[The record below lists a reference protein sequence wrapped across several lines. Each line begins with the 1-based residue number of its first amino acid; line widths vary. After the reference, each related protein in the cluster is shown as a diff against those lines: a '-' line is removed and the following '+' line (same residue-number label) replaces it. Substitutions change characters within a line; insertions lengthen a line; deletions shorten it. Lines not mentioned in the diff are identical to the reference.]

1 MLFRS
6 PLYYMGLYFLFNF
19 IKVSINNK
27 KINEID
33 TEVLRR
39 VEEIK
44 IDMYECINDKTGVF
58 ETYVVDVVKK
68 AFADSEEKDKL
79 VKNSIEK
86 QDAVIKENIEKQNNL
101 IKDSIDTIKENIGKQ
116 NDLVKTSTNK
126 ERLLDI
132 MDLENTFDSYI
143 EKHAESI
150 VDYTLKKFDTDV
162 IKHNQELAIV
172 QSEIQK
178 ELIRNNNQQIRMSM
192 SIENVE
198 TKVIHLVTRITDMYM
213 TTEYINNLNI
223 NGTGGVVKFPEITS
237 EVKKKDM
244 IRIYSRFRAQISDE
258 LVKDLSLVYKLETID
273 NESFFISNF
282 VAPIYNDQLKEII
295 NSHREREEE
304 IAREIH
310 ENFKMSSEEKRF
322 RDIVEKNK
330 SGYIAAGG
338 DPVEFDALMEL
349 NKQAAKD
356 VEEYM
361 NKRKFIDSPLIS
373 NKDVVHTEK
382 KLSYSQ
388 FIEDFKKLN
397 LCVKFTFA
405 FFFYTLFYFITKFKI
420 CIFMYN
426 FKSFF
431 WSFI

>member
-1 MLFRS
+1 MNSMIWLVVIMIVFL

-388 FIEDFKKLN
+388 FIEDFKNKRM
-397 LCVKFTFA
+397 KGE
-405 FFFYTLFYFITKFKI
+405 I
-420 CIFMYN
+420 
-426 FKSFF
+426 
-431 WSFI
+431 

>member
-1 MLFRS
+1 
-6 PLYYMGLYFLFNF
+6 
-19 IKVSINNK
+19 
-27 KINEID
+27 
-33 TEVLRR
+33 
-39 VEEIK
+39 
-44 IDMYECINDKTGVF
+44 
-58 ETYVVDVVKK
+58 
-68 AFADSEEKDKL
+68 
-79 VKNSIEK
+79 
-86 QDAVIKENIEKQNNL
+86 
-101 IKDSIDTIKENIGKQ
+101 
-116 NDLVKTSTNK
+116 
-126 ERLLDI
+126 
-132 MDLENTFDSYI
+132 
-143 EKHAESI
+143 
-150 VDYTLKKFDTDV
+150 
-162 IKHNQELAIV
+162 
-172 QSEIQK
+172 
-178 ELIRNNNQQIRMSM
+178 MSM

-388 FIEDFKKLN
+388 FIEDFKNKRM
-397 LCVKFTFA
+397 KGE
-405 FFFYTLFYFITKFKI
+405 I
-420 CIFMYN
+420 
-426 FKSFF
+426 
-431 WSFI
+431 

>member
-1 MLFRS
+1 MNSMIWLVVIMIVFL

-101 IKDSIDTIKENIGKQ
+101 IKDSIDIIKENIGKQ

-388 FIEDFKKLN
+388 FIEDFKNKRM
-397 LCVKFTFA
+397 KGE
-405 FFFYTLFYFITKFKI
+405 I
-420 CIFMYN
+420 
-426 FKSFF
+426 
-431 WSFI
+431 

>member
-1 MLFRS
+1 MKAGKDSNTEQSILETAERLFLRKGYAMTS
-6 PLYYMGLYFLFNF
+6 TTEIAREVGCNQALVHYYFR
-19 IKVSINNK
+19 
-27 KINEID
+27 
-33 TEVLRR
+33 T
-39 VEEIK
+39 
-44 IDMYECINDKTGVF
+44 
-58 ETYVVDVVKK
+58 
-68 AFADSEEKDKL
+68 KDKL
-79 VKNSIEK
+79 FEAIFEKKVRLFVSTLLLVTNEEVSFEEKLRKRIEAHFEIIRANPRIPFLFFNELNTNPERLKAFIEK
-86 QDAVIKENIEKQNNL
+86 IREIPKSVIDK
-101 IKDSIDTIKENIGKQ
+101 IG
-116 NDLVKTSTNK
+116 D
-126 ERLLDI
+126 
-132 MDLENTFDSYI
+132 
-143 EKHAESI
+143 
-150 VDYTLKKFDTDV
+150 
-162 IKHNQELAIV
+162 EL

-388 FIEDFKKLN
+388 FIEDFKNKRM
-397 LCVKFTFA
+397 KGE
-405 FFFYTLFYFITKFKI
+405 I
-420 CIFMYN
+420 
-426 FKSFF
+426 
-431 WSFI
+431 